1 MKKHAIF
8 FISCGQI
15 RCFSRKMPHER
26 QKPLPFFI
34 LCGRNDFSAGGGAAE
49 LVEGSWR
56 NQRRYFPSNS
66 CRSFGGSS
74 CCPRISS
81 WTEAHPAAV
90 GMSLSPVQNS
100 ELCLTARYFRPWIN
114 SWWGPGGRP
123 SQGRKWRRRFSPAS
137 KASSVDGSL
146 CPARKTSARL
156 ASGHKTSPFCC
167 WALSG
172 HLAPETALS
181 RARRGPSSHLAPQT
195 GFSRARRA
203 LGEHLAP

>member
-8 FISCGQI
+8 FIS
-15 RCFSRKMPHER
+15 
-26 QKPLPFFI
+26 
-34 LCGRNDFSAGGGAAE
+34 CGRNDFSAGGGAAE

-156 ASGHKTSPFCC
+156 ASGPGNCPFPGQTG
-167 WALSG
+167 SKQ
-172 HLAPETALS
+172 S
-181 RARRGPSSHLAPQT
+181 SGPSNRLFPGQT
-195 GFSRARRA
+195 GFGRASGPVNRPFAGRTGFKLSSRPV
-203 LGEHLAP
+203 GEIVRIEL

>member
-156 ASGHKTSPFCC
+156 ASGHKTPPFVARQ
-167 WALSG
+167 ALSG

-181 RARRGPSSHLAPQT
+181 RARR
-195 GFSRARRA
+195 A

>member
-123 SQGRKWRRRFSPAS
+123 SQGRKGFRPQNTPIC
-137 KASSVDGSL
+137 G
-146 CPARKTSARL
+146 
-156 ASGHKTSPFCC
+156 
-167 WALSG
+167 
-172 HLAPETALS
+172 
-181 RARRGPSSHLAPQT
+181 QT
-195 GFSRARRA
+195 GFERASGPGNCPFPGQTGSKQSSGPSNRLFPGQTGFGRASGPVNRPFAGRTGFKLSSRPVGKIVRIE
-203 LGEHLAP
+203 L

>member
-100 ELCLTARYFRPWIN
+100 ELCLTARYFRPRIN
-114 SWWGPGGRP
+114 SA
-123 SQGRKWRRRFSPAS
+123 Q
-137 KASSVDGSL
+137 
-146 CPARKTSARL
+146 L
-156 ASGHKTSPFCC
+156 ASGPANRPFT
-167 WALSG
+167 G
-172 HLAPETALS
+172 
-181 RARRGPSSHLAPQT
+181 RT
-195 GFSRARRA
+195 GFGQS
-203 LGEHLAP
+203 LGPANRLFSGRTATTVLPGF